1 MHVDVLVVVGPVV
14 AGGRGVGPVVLEL
27 VAQLLVVVLVLRRGR
42 VLKAVLLVVI
52 AEIGMEKIETWS
64 K

>member
-1 MHVDVLVVVGPVV
+1 MAVHKDNQYQLNNLSIYKLIVIT
-14 AGGRGVGPVVLEL
+14 RGVGPVVLEL

-52 AEIGMEKIETWS
+52 AEK
-64 K
+64 